1 MIKEQKN
8 TIIESENQGIVLWI
22 NANGELENLFIEDYW
37 KLKQKINVEEEEA
50 KKILEIVSNLI
61 NKLVPAIEEKRLE
74 IVNKYKPE
82 IEKLK
87 I

>member
-8 TIIESENQGIVLWI
+8 TIIESEKQGIVLWI
-22 NANGELENLFIEDYW
+22 NANWELENLFIEDYI
-37 KLKQKINVEEEEA
+37 KLKQEINVEEEEA
-50 KKILEIVSNLI
+50 KKILKIVSDLI

-74 IVNKYKPE
+74 IVQKYKPE